1 MPAACVAFLCIYG
14 RKPARFLC
22 VSAVPLPACAR
33 QLMQLVAAAV
43 IRIQAEDVP
52 ALLPVCVSPW
62 RDPPPA
68 DAAGSPPPAAVIRK
82 EKRRRMCLRPSST
95 YTAHSVVSKC
105 ALRKFCALLLR
116 IISPPPLCFLP
127 VLHSLYQRNNALY
140 NLHVSRR
147 FDNAALQLFFSPFL
161 CTRLY

>member
-1 MPAACVAFLCIYG
+1 MCPPCCLCAPLSCLCDPPREISARG
-14 RKPARFLC
+14 RKAASVRLC
-22 VSAVPLPACAR
+22 VHL
-33 QLMQLVAAAV
+33 
-43 IRIQAEDVP
+43 AEDVP
-52 ALLPVCVSPW
+52 RPVSPW